1 MKWMNVF
8 EHLQCGGAI
17 RRKSWNEGEWIAL
30 NNEVGATNP
39 IYLINQDNEPYEL
52 CEYEFR
58 ADDWMFYDVER
69 EVTDEELDEWKLLIR
84 VKNKSLSL
92 THHYARTT
100 HLTMS
105 MFAENYGNVVN
116 WGESGGLKYYISY
129 SSMFKQYYVEV
140 TKNTFNPMLVYFKS
154 KNVAKSFIEKYKDLL
169 EDVLEAERIRG
180 VLFNK
185 QGITKEEVL
194 KFSKDIDRLAK
205 KTYY

>member
-30 NNEVGATNP
+30 NSEVSATNP

-69 EVTDEELDEWKLLIR
+69 EATDEELDEWKLLIR

-92 THHYARTT
+92 IHYYARTT
-100 HLTMS
+100 HLIMS
-105 MFAENYGNVVN
+105 MFAESYDSVAN
-116 WGESGGLKYYISY
+116 WSESGKLKYYISY
-129 SSMFKQYYVEV
+129 SPTFREYHVE
-140 TKNTFNPMLVYFKS
+140 TTRNTFNPTLVYFS
-154 KNVAKSFIEKYKDLL
+154 NKNVAKSFIEKYKDMLD
-169 EDVLEAERIRG
+169 DVLEVEHIRG

-185 QGITKEEVL
+185 HGITKEEVL
-194 KFSKDIDRLAK
+194 KISKDIDKLAK

>member
-30 NNEVGATNP
+30 NSEVSATNP

-69 EVTDEELDEWKLLIR
+69 EIADEELSEWKLLIR
-84 VKNKSLSL
+84 VRNKSLSL
-92 THHYARTT
+92 IHHYARTT

-105 MFAENYGNVVN
+105 LFAESYDSIAS
-116 WGESGGLKYYISY
+116 WGENSKLKYYIAYSY
-129 SSMFKQYYVEV
+129 IFKKFYVE
-140 TKNTFNPMLVYFKS
+140 TTWNTLNPTLVYFTN
-154 KNVAKSFIEKYKDLL
+154 KNVATNFIEQFKDML

-180 VLFNK
+180 LLFNN
-185 QGITKEEVL
+185 QEITKEEVL
-194 KFSKDIDRLAK
+194 KISKDIDKLSK
-205 KTYY
+205 KTYH